1 MMNKTLSD
9 RGRFAVLCYEAIGRA
24 GHDAETFVESLGLS
38 AEQFTQ
44 SDFCYPHDRVVQ
56 FWTALERYTADP
68 DIGLV
73 IGRNLPSS
81 RGNILSCLFLGAPS
95 FGDALENSLKYMRI
109 LSDALSLSLHDLG
122 DLSYLRIRSRCASVN
137 QFRHYSECL
146 MLGLIAFYR
155 DVTESQFMPRRI
167 DFVCD
172 APENLGDRATI
183 YGCSLHFGCAE
194 NRLYFDTALLAMP
207 CAYADP
213 ELLRMH
219 ENYART
225 VLRKIEEQDFLVKVQ
240 TVIANL
246 LQRGEV
252 TLELASRT
260 LGLNATE
267 LKYRLSNLGT
277 HFIRERENCRRRL
290 VKEMLRKT
298 SESISQIAFTAGFS
312 EPSTFYRAFKRW
324 SHGETPADFRA
335 RHQQQGNLAQKL

>member
-1 MMNKTLSD
+1 MMNEMLSD
-9 RGRFAVLCYEAIGRA
+9 RGRFAVLCYQAIERA
-24 GHDAETFVESLGLS
+24 GYDAETFVKSQGLS
-38 AEQFTQ
+38 ADQFTQ
-44 SDFCYPHDRVVQ
+44 PDFCYPHDRVIQ
-56 FWTALERYTADP
+56 FWTALESYTGDP

-73 IGRNLPSS
+73 IGQHLPSS
-81 RGNILSCLFLGAPS
+81 RGSILSCLFLGAPS
-95 FGDALENSLKYMRI
+95 VGNALENNLKYIRI
-109 LSDALSLSLHDLG
+109 LSDALSLSLHSLG
-122 DLSYLRIRSRCASVN
+122 DLSYLRIQSHCASVN
-137 QFRHYSECL
+137 QFKHYAECL
-146 MLGLIAFYR
+146 MLGLIGLYR
-155 DVTESQFMPRRI
+155 DATENRFMPRRI
-167 DFVCD
+167 DFACE
-172 APENLGDRATI
+172 APDHLGDRAAI

-219 ENYART
+219 ENYARSA
-225 VLRKIEEQDFLVKVQ
+225 LRKIEEQDFLVKVQ
-240 TVIANL
+240 TVIAYL

-260 LGLNATE
+260 LGLNTTE
-267 LKYRLSNLGT
+267 LKYRLGNLGT

-298 SESISQIAFTAGFS
+298 SDSISQIAFTAGFS

-335 RHQQQGNLAQKL
+335 RHQQGSVSQKL

>member
-24 GHDAETFVESLGLS
+24 GHDAETFVESLGFP
-38 AEQFTQ
+38 AEQFKK
-44 SDFCYPHDRVVQ
+44 SDFCYPHDRVIQ
-56 FWTALERYTADP
+56 FWTELERYTANP

-73 IGRNLPSS
+73 IGQHLPSS
-81 RGNILSCLFLGAPS
+81 RGSILSCLFLGASS
-95 FGDALENSLKYMRI
+95 FGNALENSLKYMRI
-109 LSDALSLSLHDLG
+109 LSDALSLSLHSLG
-122 DLSYLRIRSRCASVN
+122 DLSYLRIQSRSASVN
-137 QFRHYSECL
+137 QFKHYSECL
-146 MLGLIAFYR
+146 MLGLIEFYR
-155 DVTESQFMPRRI
+155 DATEGRFAPRRI
-167 DFVCD
+167 DFACE
-172 APENLGDRATI
+172 APANMGDRAAI

-194 NRLYFDTALLAMP
+194 NRLYFDAALLDMP

-225 VLRKIEEQDFLVKVQ
+225 ALRKIEEQDFLVKVQ
-240 TVIANL
+240 TVIAHL

-252 TLELASRT
+252 TLELASRS

-277 HFIRERENCRRRL
+277 HFIRERENCRRKL

-298 SESISQIAFTAGFS
+298 SESISHIAFTAGFS

-335 RHQQQGNLAQKL
+335 RHQQDTTTQKL

>member
-24 GHDAETFVESLGLS
+24 GYDAETFVESLGFS
-38 AEQFTQ
+38 AEQFSK
-44 SDFCYPHDRVVQ
+44 SDFCYPHDRVIQ
-56 FWTALERYTADP
+56 FWTELERYTSDP

-73 IGRNLPSS
+73 IGRHLPSS
-81 RGNILSCLFLGAPS
+81 RGSIISCLFLGAPS

-109 LSDALSLSLHDLG
+109 LSDALSLSLHGLG
-122 DLSYLRIRSRCASVN
+122 DLSYLRIQSRSSSVN
-137 QFRHYSECL
+137 QFKHYSECL
-146 MLGLIAFYR
+146 MLGLIEFYR
-155 DVTESQFMPRRI
+155 DVTESRFVPRRI
-167 DFVCD
+167 DFACD
-172 APENLGDRATI
+172 VPENLGDRAAI

-194 NRLYFDTALLAMP
+194 NRLYFDTSLLAMP
-207 CAYADP
+207 CTYADP

-225 VLRKIEEQDFLVKVQ
+225 ALRKIEEQDFLIKVQ
-240 TVIANL
+240 MVIANL

-252 TLELASRT
+252 TLELASRS
-260 LGLNATE
+260 LGLSATE

-277 HFIRERENCRRRL
+277 HFIRERENCRRKL

-298 SESISQIAFTAGFS
+298 SESISHIAFTAGFS

-335 RHQQQGNLAQKL
+335 RYQRHDVSPKL

>member
-1 MMNKTLSD
+1 M
-9 RGRFAVLCYEAIGRA
+9 LCYEAIGRA
-24 GHDAETFVESLGLS
+24 GYDAGTFVESLGFS
-38 AEQFTQ
+38 AEQFSQ
-44 SDFCYPHDRVVQ
+44 SDFCYPHDRVIQ
-56 FWTALERYTADP
+56 FWTALEHYTGDP

-73 IGRNLPSS
+73 IGQHLPSS

-95 FGDALENSLKYMRI
+95 FGNALENNLKYMRI
-109 LSDALSLSLHDLG
+109 LSDALSLSLHELG
-122 DLSYLRIRSRCASVN
+122 DLSYLRIQSRSTSVN

-146 MLGLIAFYR
+146 MLGLIEFYR
-155 DVTESQFMPRRI
+155 DVTESRFMPRRI
-167 DFVCD
+167 DFACE
-172 APENLGDRATI
+172 APENLADRALV
-183 YGCSLHFGCAE
+183 YGCPLHFGCVE

-219 ENYART
+219 ENYARSA
-225 VLRKIEEQDFLVKVQ
+225 LRKIEEQDFLIKVQ
-240 TVIANL
+240 AVIAHL

-252 TLELASRT
+252 TLELASRS

-277 HFIRERENCRRRL
+277 HFIRERENCRRKL

-298 SESISQIAFTAGFS
+298 SESISHIAFTAGFS

-335 RHQQQGNLAQKL
+335 RHQQDSTAQKL